1 MTDKL
6 LEGNRKFLE
15 TEFTKQK
22 EFFQKLAQGQSPSTL
37 WIGCSDSRV
46 GPERITGSRAGEIFV
61 HRNIGNVVAVNSM
74 SFATVAEYAINHLK
88 VKEIVVCGHSD
99 CGAMK
104 ALAAGKE
111 GGDAFIPLWLNNA
124 AEAKQRVEKQGAPA
138 GEKERRTALE
148 KENVRLQLE
157 HLRAYPLVKK
167 ALSEGRVKVRGL
179 YYDLETGTLSE
190 VS

>member
-1 MTDKL
+1 MADKL
-6 LEGNRKFLE
+6 LDGNRTFRE
-15 TEFTKQK
+15 GEFTKEK
-22 EFFQKLAQGQSPSTL
+22 EYYATLTRGQSPTTL

-46 GPERITGSRAGEIFV
+46 GPERITSSRAGELFV
-61 HRNIGNVVAVNSM
+61 HRNIGNVVGGDCM

-111 GGDAFIPLWLNNA
+111 GGDAYIPLWLNNA
-124 AEAKQRVEKQGAPA
+124 LEAKQRLEKRGAPSD
-138 GEKERRTALE
+138 EKERRRALE
-148 KENVRLQLE
+148 QENVRLQLE
-157 HLRAYPLVKK
+157 HLRSYPLVKK
-167 ALSEGRVKVRGL
+167 ALAEGRVKVRGL

>member
-1 MTDKL
+1 MADKL
-6 LEGNRKFLE
+6 LDGNRAFRE
-15 TEFTKQK
+15 GEFTRDK
-22 EFFQKLAQGQSPSTL
+22 EYFGTLAQGQSPPTL

-46 GPERITGSRAGEIFV
+46 GPERITGSRAGELFV
-61 HRNIGNVVAVNSM
+61 HRNIGNVVAVNCM

-124 AEAKQRVEKQGAPA
+124 AEAKQRLEKRGTPA
-138 GEKERRTALE
+138 GEKEMRTALE
-148 KENVRLQLE
+148 KENVRVQLE

-167 ALSEGRVKVRGL
+167 AIAEGRLKVRGL
-179 YYDLETGTLSE
+179 YYDLATGTLSE
-190 VS
+190 VT

>member
-1 MTDKL
+1 MGDKL
-6 LEGNRKFLE
+6 LDGNRMFLE

-22 EFFQKLAQGQSPSTL
+22 EYFQKLAQGQSPTTL

-111 GGDAFIPLWLNNA
+111 GNDAFIPLWLNNA
-124 AEAKQRVEKQGAPA
+124 AEAKQRLEKRGAPA
-138 GEKERRTALE
+138 GEKEQRTALE

-167 ALSEGRVKVRGL
+167 AIADGRVTVRGL
-179 YYDLETGTLSE
+179 YYDLATGTLSE
-190 VS
+190 VT

>member
-1 MTDKL
+1 MD
-6 LEGNRKFLE
+6 GNRTFRE
-15 TEFTKQK
+15 TEFTVQK
-22 EFFQKLAQGQSPSTL
+22 EYYQKLAQGQSPSTL

-46 GPERITGSRAGEIFV
+46 GPERITASRAGELFV
-61 HRNIGNVVAVNSM
+61 HRNIGNVVGVACM

-111 GGDAFIPLWLNNA
+111 GGDVYIPLWLNNA
-124 AEAKQRVEKQGAPA
+124 AEAKQRLEKKGMPA
-138 GEKERRTALE
+138 GEKERRKALE
-148 KENVRLQLE
+148 LENVRLQLE
-157 HLRAYPLVKK
+157 HLRSYPLVKK
-167 ALSEGRVKVRGL
+167 ALSEGRVKIRGL
-179 YYDLETGTLSE
+179 YYDLETGALSE